1 MAVGDIAD
9 VPPRE
14 RPKRLALDAL
24 AIEKSSRQ
32 VSAPDRAGPGGSMSL
47 LVESLPRVASIRFGY
62 LRFSRVALV
71 DEDAVAESQ

>member
-1 MAVGDIAD
+1 MKPEEAEF
-9 VPPRE
+9 PE
-14 RPKRLALDAL
+14 RGTFILNLV
-24 AIEKSSRQ
+24 SRNP
-32 VSAPDRAGPGGSMSL
+32 VLRKCVRRGRFIRNRVI